1 MVSVLSPCWLLREKI
16 LSHHQRQGNL
26 KEKTDLGDIRTL
38 LGLVQAKCL
47 TFSGQEQTEA
57 LTALLDKSP
66 ELREALKAAIE
77 CPEVFNP

>member
-1 MVSVLSPCWLLREKI
+1 LREKI
-16 LSHHQRQGNL
+16 LSQHQRQGSS
-26 KEKTDLGDIRTL
+26 KEQTDLDDIATL

-57 LTALLDKSP
+57 LTALLDKRP

-77 CPEVFNP
+77 CPGVFNP